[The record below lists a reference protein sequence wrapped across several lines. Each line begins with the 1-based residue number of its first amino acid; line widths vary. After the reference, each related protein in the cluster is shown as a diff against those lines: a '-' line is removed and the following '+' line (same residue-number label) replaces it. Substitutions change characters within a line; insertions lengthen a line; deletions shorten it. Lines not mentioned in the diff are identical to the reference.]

1 MDRNVRTIDLAVMMS
16 TIHDINKK
24 IIETREQAMS
34 LVSPDLK
41 KEIVSTSATTDAVYT
56 KLIDYCV
63 ELQGLCDKMLTEAS
77 GELAKVSACID
88 RLTDIELKNIALM
101 RYIQGLKL
109 DDIAD
114 KMHMDKR
121 TVSRKL
127 KKIDDFLK
135 SVS

>member
-1 MDRNVRTIDLAVMMS
+1 MERNVRTIDLAVLMS

-41 KEIVSTSATTDAVYT
+41 KEIVSTSATTDAAYT

-101 RYIQGLKL
+101 RYVQGAKL

-127 KKIDDFLK
+127 KKIDDFLE

>member
-1 MDRNVRTIDLAVMMS
+1 MDRNVRTFDLTTMMA
-16 TIHDINKK
+16 TVREINEK
-24 IIETREQAMS
+24 IRETREQAMS
-34 LVSPDLK
+34 LMSPNLK
-41 KEIVSTSATTDAVYT
+41 KEIVSKSATTDAAYT

-88 RLTDIELKNIALM
+88 RLSDIELKNIALM
-101 RYIQGLKL
+101 RYVQGAKL

-127 KKIDDFLK
+127 KKIDDFLE

>member
-1 MDRNVRTIDLAVMMS
+1 MERNVRTIDLAVLMS
-16 TIHDINKK
+16 TIHDISKK

-41 KEIVSTSATTDAVYT
+41 KEIVSASATTDATYT

-88 RLTDIELKNIALM
+88 RLSDIELKNIALM
-101 RYIQGLKL
+101 RYVQGAKV

-114 KMHMDKR
+114 KMHMDRR
-121 TVSRKL
+121 TVFRKL
-127 KKIDDFLK
+127 DKVKEVLK
-135 SVS
+135 DVS